1 MNIGQLITEYDYAVS
16 PADSVKSVLDKMAEL
31 HLTQLPVIKDE
42 QFLGLL
48 TDEMLADHAY
58 PNHSLQQAKP
68 NYLQLY
74 VYGSQH
80 IYDAVLF
87 FRIHPVSIVPVL
99 DHQHVYLGSVT
110 PLDLMPALS
119 EAMSLQ
125 QPGAVIVLEIGQHDN
140 ALSHIAHMV
149 ESDNA
154 QVLNSY
160 VRSFSDSSRLEVTI
174 KVNKSEVSSIVAAFL
189 RHDYVVKATYND
201 ENNRD
206 DSHDRYEQ
214 LMNYINM

>member
-1 MNIGQLITEYDYAVS
+1 M
-16 PADSVKSVLDKMAEL
+16 
-31 HLTQLPVIKDE
+31 
-42 QFLGLL
+42 LL
-48 TDEMLADHAY
+48 
-58 PNHSLQQAKP
+58 
-68 NYLQLY
+68 NYHE
-74 VYGSQH
+74 SH
-80 IYDAVLF
+80 F
-87 FRIHPVSIVPVL
+87 CRIHPLSIVPVH
-99 DHQHVYLGSVT
+99 DHQHDYLGSIT

-174 KVNKSEVSSIVAAFL
+174 KVNKSEDSSIVAAFL